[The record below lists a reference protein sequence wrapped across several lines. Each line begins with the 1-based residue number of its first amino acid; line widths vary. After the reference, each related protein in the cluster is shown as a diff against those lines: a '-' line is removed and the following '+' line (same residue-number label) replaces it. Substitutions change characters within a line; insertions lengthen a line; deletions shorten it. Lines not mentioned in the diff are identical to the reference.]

1 VINLL
6 ELSSAVLIEPAVAG
20 QDMQRLEQ
28 LNRLAGA
35 DFWVV
40 LHGLQV

>member
-1 VINLL
+1 
-6 ELSSAVLIEPAVAG
+6 
-20 QDMQRLEQ
+20 MQRLEQ
-28 LNRLAGA
+28 LNGLAGA